1 MTSDLR
7 PLLQVPA
14 KAGIFSREQTIAHR
28 MVLMEHAFVTTIREE
43 VLRDP
48 RYPVHVIADRLVPYL
63 QVLVEQFHPEQVIL
77 FGSYAYGRPKTD
89 SDVDLLI
96 IKADGQSPVED
107 AIAIRRAWRPVRRVF
122 GSLPFDLLVV
132 SIEEHQRRLQ
142 HAAGFYDEIVQHGIR
157 LV

>member
-1 MTSDLR
+1 M
-7 PLLQVPA
+7 A
-14 KAGIFSREQTIAHR
+14 
-28 MVLMEHAFVTTIREE
+28 LMEHAVVTTIREE

-48 RYPVHVIADRLVPYL
+48 RYPVRAIADRLIPYL

-77 FGSYAYGRPKTD
+77 FGSYAYGRPKRD

-132 SIEEHQRRLQ
+132 SVEEHQRRLQ